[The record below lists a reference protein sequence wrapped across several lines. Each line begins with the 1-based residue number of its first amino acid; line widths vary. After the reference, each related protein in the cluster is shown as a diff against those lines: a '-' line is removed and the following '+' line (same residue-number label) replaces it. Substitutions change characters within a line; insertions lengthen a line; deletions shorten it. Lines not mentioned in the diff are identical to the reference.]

1 MSKAFVTGCKAFV
14 IENTDDKTWQEAM
27 KKIEQDIRAAGI
39 KKEEIISVTRT
50 VNSYGFTEI
59 VILYEKEA

>member
-1 MSKAFVTGCKAFV
+1 MIKALLSGYS
-14 IENTDDKTWQEAM
+14 DDKTWLEAT
-27 KKIEQDIRAAGI
+27 KIIEQDIRAAGI

-50 VNSYGFTEI
+50 VNSYDFTEI

>member
-1 MSKAFVTGCKAFV
+1 MVRAFITGYS
-14 IENTDDKTWQEAM
+14 DSKTWQEAT
-27 KKIEQDIRAAGI
+27 KIIEQDIRAAGI

-50 VNSYGFTEI
+50 VNSYDFTEI